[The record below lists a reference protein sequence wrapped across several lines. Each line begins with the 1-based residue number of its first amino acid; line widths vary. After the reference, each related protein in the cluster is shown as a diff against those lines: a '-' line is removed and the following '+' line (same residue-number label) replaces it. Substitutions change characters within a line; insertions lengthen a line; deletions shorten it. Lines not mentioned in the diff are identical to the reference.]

1 MSKINAREILESI
14 EKGHLKA
21 TVPALNPG
29 DTVKVFAKIR
39 EGGKERIQAYE
50 GTVIK
55 LQNTGV
61 NRAVV
66 VRRIF
71 QGVGVERTFPL
82 HSPRVDRIEVLR
94 RGDVRRAK
102 LYYLRG
108 LQGKATRIK
117 EKVTARPIKGAA
129 KAAAAAAAPAPAAA
143 ES

>member
-1 MSKINAREILESI
+1 MTKINARELISGVEQP
-14 EKGHLKA
+14 HLKSSL
-21 TVPALNPG
+21 PDINPG

-55 LQNTGV
+55 LQGSGIS
-61 NRAVV
+61 RSVV
-66 VRRIF
+66 VRKTF

-82 HSPRVDRIEVLR
+82 HSPRVDRIDVLR
-94 RGDVRRAK
+94 QGNVRRAR

-117 EKVTARPIKGAA
+117 EKTTQRPTK
-129 KAAAAAAAPAPAAA
+129 
-143 ES
+143 

>member
-1 MSKINAREILESI
+1 MTKLNATQILTSI
-14 EKGHLKA
+14 GQSHLKA
-21 TVPALNPG
+21 NLPDLNPG
-29 DTVKVFAKIR
+29 DTVKVFAKIV
-39 EGGKERIQAYE
+39 EGGKERIQAFE

-55 LQNTGV
+55 LQGHGHT
-61 NRAVV
+61 RSVV
-66 VRRIF
+66 VRKTF

-117 EKVTARPIKGAA
+117 EKTAARPA
-129 KAAAAAAAPAPAAA
+129 K
-143 ES
+143 

>member
-1 MSKINAREILESI
+1 MSKINAREILEAI
-14 EKGHLKA
+14 ESKHLKA
-21 TVPALNPG
+21 EVPALNPG

-55 LQNTGV
+55 LQGAGV
-61 NRAVV
+61 NKAVV
-66 VRRIF
+66 VRKVF

-94 RGDVRRAK
+94 RGDVRRAR

-117 EKVTARPIKGAA
+117 EKVTARPVKN
-129 KAAAAAAAPAPAAA
+129 APAPAPVA
-143 ES
+143 

>member
-1 MSKINAREILESI
+1 MSKVNARELLDAV
-14 EKGHLKA
+14 EKDHLKSSI
-21 TVPALNPG
+21 PAIHAG

-55 LQNTGV
+55 LQGHGISRSVT
-61 NRAVV
+61 
-66 VRRIF
+66 VRKTF

-82 HSPRVDRIEVLR
+82 HSPRVDKIEVLR
-94 RGDVRRAK
+94 QGNVRRAR

-117 EKVTARPIKGAA
+117 EKTMARPV
-129 KAAAAAAAPAPAAA
+129 KAAVAASQAVSP
-143 ES
+143 S

>member
-1 MSKINAREILESI
+1 MTKINARELIGAVEQP
-14 EKGHLKA
+14 HLKSNL
-21 TVPALNPG
+21 PDINPG

-55 LQNTGV
+55 LQGAGIA
-61 NRAVV
+61 RAVV
-66 VRRIF
+66 VRKTF

-94 RGDVRRAK
+94 QGNVRRAR

-117 EKVTARPIKGAA
+117 EKTTARPTK
-129 KAAAAAAAPAPAAA
+129 
-143 ES
+143 